1 MAANPSAALTPPRE
15 LCSRTADRI
24 EITLLWV
31 PETDGLRVS
40 VVDSRLN
47 HAFEIPVAAS
57 SAMRAF
63 HHPYAYAAERGLLEC
78 DWETGTSTTGDATRS
93 QGVAP

>member
-1 MAANPSAALTPPRE
+1 MAPEQPAALTPPRE
-15 LCSRTADRI
+15 LCHRTANRI
-24 EITLLWV
+24 EVTLLWV

-47 HAFEIPVAAS
+47 HAFEIPVAAG

-78 DWETGTSTTGDATRS
+78 GRDAGARAGGAARS